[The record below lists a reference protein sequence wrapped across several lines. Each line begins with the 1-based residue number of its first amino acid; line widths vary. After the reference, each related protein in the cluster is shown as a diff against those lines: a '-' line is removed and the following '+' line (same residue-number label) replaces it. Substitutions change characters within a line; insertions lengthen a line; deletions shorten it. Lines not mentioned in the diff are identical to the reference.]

1 MKAIKHIVEDIQEE
15 LEGAEHYAKLATQY
29 KDTDKALADMYVKLA
44 EVELGHVNLLHDQA
58 VRIMKEYKASG
69 KESPDAMQA
78 VWDWEHEKAIDTTA
92 MVKQLIA
99 MYKGA

>member
-29 KDTDKALADMYVKLA
+29 KDTDKTLADMYVKLA

-58 VRIMKEYKASG
+58 VRIIKEYKASG
-69 KESPDAMQA
+69 KESPAVMQT
-78 VWDWEHEKAIDTTA
+78 VWDCEHEKYVDTTA

-99 MYKGA
+99 MYKGT